1 MNAVNWQDFEQE
13 QPFAAKMLKS
23 SIEKSRV
30 AHAYLFEGERGTGKR
45 AASILI
51 AASLFCE
58 NIQNT
63 FIPCGDCVN
72 CKRIENGNHP
82 DIHIVEPDGL
92 SIKIEQ
98 IRSLRTEFSKSG
110 VESKKKLYIII
121 DAEKMTIPAANSLL
135 KFLEEPNVETTAIL
149 VTEQPQRILP
159 TILSRCQTVSFKAIP
174 VEVFIKKLKDAGISN
189 TKTPL
194 LATVTNHLQEALA
207 LDGDD
212 WFAQARKI
220 VLHLYEVQKKG
231 TLYAMTS
238 LQDEWIHHFKE
249 KAQIDLGLNLL
260 LLIYKDILYIQL
272 GKEEQLVYPDWR
284 DTFAA
289 DALQTSSRRLSEQMT
304 AILEAKRKLN
314 ANMNPHLLMEQLV
327 LNLQGGP
334 SCV

>member
-1 MNAVNWQDFEQE
+1 MSWQEFEQE

-23 SIEKSRV
+23 SIEKDRV

-58 NIQNT
+58 NIQHN

-72 CKRIENGNHP
+72 CKRIKHGNHP

-110 VESKKKLYIII
+110 VESKKKLYLII

-174 VEVFIKKLKDAGISN
+174 GEVLTRKLQDAGIN
-189 TKTPL
+189 NIKAPL
-194 LATVTNHLQEALA
+194 LAAITNHLQEALE

-220 VLHLYEVQKKG
+220 VLNLYEVQKKG

-260 LLIYKDILYIQL
+260 LLIYKDLLYIQL

-284 DTFAA
+284 EKFAA
-289 DALQTSSRRLSEQMT
+289 DALQTSSRRLSEQMS

-314 ANMNPHLLMEQLV
+314 ANMNPHLLMEQL
-327 LNLQGGP
+327 LLSLQGGP